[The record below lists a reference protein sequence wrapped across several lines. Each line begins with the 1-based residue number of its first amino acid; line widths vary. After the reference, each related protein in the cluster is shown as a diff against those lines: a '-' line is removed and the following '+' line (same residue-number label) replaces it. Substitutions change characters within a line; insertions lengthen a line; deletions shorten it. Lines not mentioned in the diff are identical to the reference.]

1 MVSAPMR
8 IPFKSLLTLA
18 LLALLGVFVWQ
29 NQVSFFGS
37 PEAPAAPLRFLGAR
51 FQAPLGLV
59 LLAFIALLCLTFL
72 IFALGLR
79 AQTLLELRRNAK
91 ELEASRRLADSAELS
106 RLAELKTEMLARFA
120 EQTQEI
126 RALHNSLAASLG
138 ELEDRL
144 LPPPAGGGQG

>member
-1 MVSAPMR
+1 MR
-8 IPFKSLLTLA
+8 IPFKSLLILT
-18 LLALLGVFVWQ
+18 LLGLLGIFVWQ
-29 NQVSFFGS
+29 NQVAFFGS
-37 PEAPAAPLRFLGAR
+37 VEAPPHALRFLGAR
-51 FQAPLGLV
+51 IHAPLGLV
-59 LLAFIALLCLTFL
+59 LLGFIALLCLTFL

-106 RLAELKTEMLARFA
+106 RLAELKAEMLARFA

-138 ELEDRL
+138 EMEDRL
-144 LPPPAGGGQG
+144 LPPPAGDAQG